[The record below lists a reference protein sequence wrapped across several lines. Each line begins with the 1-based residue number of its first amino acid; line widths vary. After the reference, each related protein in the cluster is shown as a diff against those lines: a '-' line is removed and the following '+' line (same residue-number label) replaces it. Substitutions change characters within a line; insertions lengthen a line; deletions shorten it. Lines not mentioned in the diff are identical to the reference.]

1 MVDAVQRLTL
11 PMLMQIVKQAN
22 ERFFFFQAGR
32 QLADQRCLCAQGL
45 HTCCATMSAVTSVH
59 TSAKVGWH
67 DAQAGRQLADQRC
80 LCVQGLHTYSNNIST
95 HISASAK
102 VGWHSA
108 SWLTD

>member
-32 QLADQRCLCAQGL
+32 QLADQR
-45 HTCCATMSAVTSVH
+45 CATMSAVTSVH

-80 LCVQGLHTYSNNIST
+80 LCVQGLHTPTILALTSVLRPR
-95 HISASAK
+95 SAGIAL
-102 VGWHSA
+102 VG
-108 SWLTD
+108 